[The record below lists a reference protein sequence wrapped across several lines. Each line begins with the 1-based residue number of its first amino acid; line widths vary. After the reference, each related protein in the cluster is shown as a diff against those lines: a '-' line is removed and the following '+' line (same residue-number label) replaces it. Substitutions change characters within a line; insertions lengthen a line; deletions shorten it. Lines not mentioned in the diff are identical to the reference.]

1 MAKIDIIHRVVRMLA
16 DKETIETGVY
26 GEWGMNRRDFLKAG
40 GAFAAA
46 SVAGLKAG
54 AAPAPKKPSISFP
67 RYRGFNLMAKF
78 GEWGPRAKFEEEDFE
93 IMTEWGF
100 DFARIPMSY
109 WRWASKDDWF
119 KIDEEVIKDIDEVV
133 ALGKK
138 YKIHINLNLHRI
150 PGYCINGRK
159 QEPVDLYEDTPENMQ
174 KAMDG
179 AIFHWKMFAK
189 RYKGIPN
196 SQLSFDLINEPP
208 HTKEETRHVQVVTSL
223 VNAIREEDPARLI
236 VSDGKDVG
244 RTPIFGIADLGVV
257 QSARGYDPLT
267 ISHYQADW
275 LPQSYLESSK
285 VPTWPLKAD
294 DGTVWDKAFLKTRL
308 IDPWMPLVKM
318 GVPVHVGE
326 FGCYNKTPHDAAIAW
341 MKDMLSL
348 WKEVGWGYAM
358 WNLKGAIGV
367 LDSERTDV
375 KYENYKGHKL
385 DRKMLELIKAY

>member
-1 MAKIDIIHRVVRMLA
+1 MGNKKTRNCPNGL
-16 DKETIETGVY
+16 Y
-26 GEWGMNRRDFLKAG
+26 GEPGMNRRDFLKTS
-40 GAFAAA
+40 GAFTAA
-46 SVAGLKAG
+46 SLTGLKTGTSAKSEK
-54 AAPAPKKPSISFP
+54 PKLTFP
-67 RYRGFNLMAKF
+67 PYRGFNLLAKF
-78 GEWGPRAKFEEEDFE
+78 GEWGPKAKFEEEDFE
-93 IMTEWGF
+93 IMAEWGF

-133 ALGKK
+133 EFGKK
-138 YKIHINLNLHRI
+138 YKVHINLNLHRI
-150 PGYCINGRK
+150 PGYCINDRK
-159 QEPVDLYEDTPENMQ
+159 KEPVDLYEDTPENMQ
-174 KAMDG
+174 KALAG
-179 AIFHWKMFAK
+179 AVFHWKMFAK
-189 RYKGIPN
+189 RYKGIPS

-208 HTKEETRHVQVVTSL
+208 FTKEETRHVQVVTAL
-223 VNAIREEDPARLI
+223 VKAIREEDPARLI

-257 QSARGYDPLT
+257 QSTRGYDPLT
-267 ISHYQADW
+267 ISFYKAEW
-275 LPQSYLESSK
+275 AKEEWLESSK

-294 DGTVWDKAFLKTRL
+294 NGTVWDKAYLKTKL
-308 IDPWMPLVKM
+308 IDPWMPLVKK

-326 FGCYNKTPHDAAIAW
+326 FGCYNKTPHDVAIAW

-375 KYENYKGHKL
+375 QYENYKGHKL
-385 DRKMLELIKAY
+385 DRKMLELIKEY